1 MIRLR
6 DATVDDAATI
16 CALAQRSFT
25 ETFGHLYA
33 PSDLA
38 AFLAGHSIAGWQA
51 ELADP
56 GFAVRL
62 AEQDGAAVGYAK
74 LGPPSLPV
82 EPRGPSIELRQF
94 YLLAPAQGTGAAQT
108 MMQWVIDTA
117 RARGAQDLYL
127 SVFVDNHR
135 ARRFYERHG
144 FDRIGEYG
152 FMVGTHRDTDDL
164 MRLAL

>member
-1 MIRLR
+1 
-6 DATVDDAATI
+6 
-16 CALAQRSFT
+16 
-25 ETFGHLYA
+25 
-33 PSDLA
+33 
-38 AFLAGHSIAGWQA
+38 
-51 ELADP
+51 
-56 GFAVRL
+56 
-62 AEQDGAAVGYAK
+62 
-74 LGPPSLPV
+74 
-82 EPRGPSIELRQF
+82 
-94 YLLAPAQGTGAAQT
+94 